1 MATTTT
7 KPSVTVKLRAEA
19 YSTLEKLVAQI
30 AQRGWAAVGRD
41 SGETATKEAV
51 VAHAVIE
58 LARKA
63 KK

>member
-1 MATTTT
+1 MATAT

-19 YSTLEKLVAQI
+19 YDTLEKLVGQI
-30 AQRGWAAVGRD
+30 AQRGWAAIGRNSD
-41 SGETATKEAV
+41 ETATKEAV
-51 VAHAVIE
+51 VAYAVIE